1 MVNLVSNAVDA
12 MAPQSG
18 NRRIEIVLREAD
30 DRVLLDVRDN
40 GPGLSDADRI
50 FDPFYTTKVVG
61 GGLGLGLSISYG
73 IVQSFGSEI
82 RGANHADGGAILT
95 VEMMRADLRQAAE

>member
-18 NRRIEIVLREAD
+18 NPRIEIVLREAD

-40 GPGLSDADRI
+40 GPGLSDEDRI
-50 FDPFYTTKVVG
+50 FCPFYTTKVVG
-61 GGLGLGLSISYG
+61 EGLGLSISYG
-73 IVQSFGSEI
+73 IVQSFGGEI
-82 RGANHADGGAILT
+82 RGANHADGGVILT